1 MDLLWLLPPVLA
13 LALGVLA
20 LGPLGEQVLRRGVVF
35 IDLAIAQAAAAAAL
49 AAVTLADHPPWF
61 VTQAAASLGALL
73 VAGTVALLS
82 RRWPQYREALIGLVY
97 VASAS
102 LALLTA
108 HQDPHGAEHL
118 HALLAADVLWSDEKQ
133 VVVLALCALGVL
145 LTRRRLVRDAW
156 FFPVF
161 ALVTSMAVQSLGL
174 FVVFAALI
182 TPGLWQH
189 RLGAR
194 PAVALMVA
202 AAACTLGLALSWKL
216 DAPSGPWVALCLA
229 LAGVASAFWTGIIS
243 RSTAP
248 DDPVGVSPRT
258 PGPAAPG
265 APHRTD

>member
-1 MDLLWLLPPVLA
+1 MDFLWLLLPVLA
-13 LALGVLA
+13 LALAVLA

-35 IDLAIAQAAAAAAL
+35 LDLAIAQAAAAAAL

-73 VAGTVALLS
+73 VAGAVALLS
-82 RRWPQYREALIGLVY
+82 RCWPQYREALIGLVY

-108 HQDPHGAEHL
+108 HQDAHGAEHL
-118 HALLAADVLWSDEKQ
+118 NALLAADVLWSDEKQ
-133 VVVLALCALGVL
+133 VGTLALGALIVMI
-145 LTRRRLVRDAW
+145 TRRRLGRDAW

-161 ALVTSMAVQSLGL
+161 ALVTSMAVQTLGL

-194 PAVALMVA
+194 PVVALMIA
-202 AAACTLGLALSWKL
+202 AAACGVGLAMSWGL

-229 LAGVASAFWTGIIS
+229 LAGVASAFWTGIIPG
-243 RSTAP
+243 RTAP
-248 DDPVGVSPRT
+248 DK
-258 PGPAAPG
+258 
-265 APHRTD
+265 